1 MNDDD
6 RWIQKAAHAQRPVPR
21 PVAMGARPTQS
32 AVPRK
37 VLPGLRP
44 IAARVPASLV
54 KVLLCEDQEVFR
66 VGLRVV
72 LEAQPDI
79 AVLAETHHRPGGVR
93 AVAGVDPQVGAVV
106 WQSLVGST
114 TLPLLREMC

>member
-54 KVLLCEDQEVFR
+54 KVLLCEDQEVVR
-66 VGLRVV
+66 VGLRVAR
-72 LEAQPDI
+72 EAQPDI
-79 AVLAETHHRPGGVR
+79 AVVAETTPPPGAVR
-93 AVAGVDPQVGAVV
+93 AVDGVVSQVVV
-106 WQSLVGST
+106 VVRQSL
-114 TLPLLREMC
+114 